1 MSSLYE
7 LTQDFLTLMRLAED
21 PEVDEQTIKDTMES
35 LDYEL
40 EEKADAYAR
49 IIRNLEA
56 DITAY
61 KNEID
66 RFKTKKESAEKAIK
80 RMKENLQESM
90 EATGKT
96 KFKTELFSFNVAN
109 NAPSVVIDAE
119 DVNRIPVEFLKVK
132 DPEVDKTALKAAMV
146 ESGVNEIPGICHLE
160 QGRSLRIK

>member
-1 MSSLYE
+1 MVVSQLFNNPDLDE
-7 LTQDFLTLMRLAED
+7 KVINDTL
-21 PEVDEQTIKDTMES
+21 ES
-35 LDYEL
+35 LAYEI

-56 DITAY
+56 DIMAY
-61 KNEID
+61 KTEID
-66 RFKTKKESAEKAIK
+66 RFKAKKEHAEKSIK
-80 RMKENLQESM
+80 RMKEDLQNSM

-132 DPEVDKTALKAAMV
+132 DPEVDKTALKQSMIEAGI
-146 ESGVNEIPGICHLE
+146 EEIPGICHLART
-160 QGRSLRIK
+160 QSLRIK

>member
-7 LTQDFLTLMRLAED
+7 LTGQWLVVSQLFNNPDLDEKVINDTL
-21 PEVDEQTIKDTMES
+21 ES
-35 LDYEL
+35 LAYEI

-56 DITAY
+56 DIMAY
-61 KNEID
+61 KTEIE
-66 RFKTKKESAEKAIK
+66 RFKAKKEHAEKSIK
-80 RMKENLQESM
+80 RMKEDLQNSM

-132 DPEVDKTALKAAMV
+132 DPEVDKTALKQSMIEA
-146 ESGVNEIPGICHLE
+146 GIDEIPGICHLE
-160 QGRSLRIK
+160 QGKSLRIK